1 MPHMATKTGL
11 KMKTIRGQMLTAAV
25 VSFAFAAFLQFT
37 AHGAGNKAKT
47 QTFSSF
53 CGFAAGESKS
63 MAKKLPKDPLWPDAK
78 TTYAARK
85 SFRKFKEVELEY
97 DDKSRLYRVSAY
109 AWLKNTKLAAGL
121 KELDATCKELGKAG
135 FAFPPAWTQDNV
147 DSRSKTAYDAHET
160 QIEAICGYQ
169 QEFDG
174 TLLEIHVKW
183 RLHKLLH
190 NPAPVRIKGGTYGPK
205 TKIPRTA
212 FIEKAF
218 GVKFGQDVSKSIK
231 LDEFD
236 EEGLEELAKIGKLI
250 GDKIWVERNLASPF
264 CGFDMVRFHLDD
276 PSKKCLRTILLS
288 KPVETAQSV
297 DAAKATHE
305 KSLSAFKNWLAI
317 DGFNTDEHENVQE
330 FDQKVDDNTFI
341 MAGKTIILDSA
352 CENDGLK
359 VKLRSIIHVPKK
371 GSGISVT
378 RNLAISPRKDQ
389 SKITTIP

>member
-1 MPHMATKTGL
+1 MKTKRKMPHMATKTGL
-11 KMKTIRGQMLTAAV
+11 KMKTTRGKMLTAAV
-25 VSFAFAAFLQFT
+25 VSLAFAAFSQFT
-37 AHGAGNKAKT
+37 AYGAGNQTKA

-53 CGFAAGESKS
+53 CGFVAGESKN
-63 MAKKLPKDPLWPDAK
+63 MAKKSPKDPLWPDVK
-78 TTYAARK
+78 TTYVARK
-85 SFRKFKEVELEY
+85 SFRKFKEVELVY

-121 KELDATCKELGKAG
+121 KELDADCKELGKAG
-135 FAFPPAWTQDNV
+135 FAFPPAWTQDDG
-147 DSRSKTAYDAHET
+147 DSRSKTACDAHET

-169 QEFDG
+169 QEFNG
-174 TLLEIHVKW
+174 TLLEIRVNW
-183 RLHKLLH
+183 NLHKLLH
-190 NPAPVRIKGGTYGPK
+190 NPPPVKIKGGTYVPK

-218 GVKFGQDVSKSIK
+218 GVKFGQDISKSIK

-236 EEGLEELAKIGKLI
+236 EEGLEELAKIGELI

-264 CGFDMVRFHLDD
+264 CGFDIVRFHLDG

-288 KPVETAQSV
+288 KPMATAQSV

-317 DGFNTDEHENVQE
+317 DGFNNDEHENIQE
-330 FDQKVDDNTFI
+330 SDQKVDDNTFI
-341 MAGKTIILDSA
+341 KAGKTIILESV

-359 VKLRSIIHVPKK
+359 VKLRSIIHVLKN
-371 GSGISVT
+371 SSVISVM
-378 RNLAISPRKDQ
+378 RYLNISPQ
-389 SKITTIP
+389 SR